1 MQAFTGRSMNGV
13 LTYILIDNVKKNEKL
28 TYADLLDKIQ
38 DAIDQFSTNDHCLIG
53 SKFLQ
58 KFFTNRITQVSI
70 LP

>member
-1 MQAFTGRSMNGV
+1 MQAFTGKSMNGV

-38 DAIDQFSTNDHCLIG
+38 DAIDQFNTNDHCHIG